1 MEASKQDLDAVLA
14 AQVRCAEAMLE
25 ALEREHQ
32 ALVGGSPDDVGNAS
46 NAKVELVEA
55 LETLESQR
63 RALAADGGDAQP
75 ESAEWRRLREL
86 VADCQRRNQR
96 NGALLKARAD
106 NVRVALNALRGAE
119 PELYDPQGRR
129 PGRSDA
135 RPLGTA

>member
-1 MEASKQDLDAVLA
+1 MQELDTVLA
-14 AQVRCAEAMLE
+14 EQVRCAGLMLE
-25 ALEREHQ
+25 ALDREHQ
-32 ALVGGSPDDVGNAS
+32 ALVGGGPDDVANAS
-46 NAKVELVEA
+46 NAKAELVEA
-55 LETLESQR
+55 LETLESR
-63 RALAADGGDAQP
+63 RCALTADGGDALL
-75 ESAEWRRLREL
+75 ESVEWRRLREL
-86 VADCQRRNQR
+86 VADCRRRNQR

>member
-1 MEASKQDLDAVLA
+1 MQELDIVLA
-14 AQVRCAEAMLE
+14 EQVRCAQLMLE
-25 ALEREHQ
+25 ALDREHQ
-32 ALVGGSPDDVGNAS
+32 ALVGGSPDDVANTS
-46 NAKVELVEA
+46 NAKAELVESLDA
-55 LETLESQR
+55 LEVRR
-63 RALAADGGDAQP
+63 RALAASGGEEQP
-75 ESAEWRRLREL
+75 ESAEWQRLREL

-119 PELYDPQGRR
+119 PELYDAQARR